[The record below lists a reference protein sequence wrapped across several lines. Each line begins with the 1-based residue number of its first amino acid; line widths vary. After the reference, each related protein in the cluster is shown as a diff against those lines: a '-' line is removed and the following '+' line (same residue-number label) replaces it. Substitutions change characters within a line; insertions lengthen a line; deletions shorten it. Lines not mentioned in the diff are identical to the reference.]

1 MLVTKKIRDF
11 SPILYHI
18 LNFEEGKL
26 SEDFSLVVFNQF
38 LPGGAEVLRFSEFWF
53 PDSEIRGKLI
63 RRNKL

>member
-11 SPILYHI
+11 LPYTIPY
-18 LNFEEGKL
+18 NFEEGKL

-63 RRNKL
+63 RRNNL